1 MRIAF
6 SLTWNR
12 GTNTQHGSQVQSI
25 MTFCGR
31 LRKSPVEA
39 LCGSQPVEAP
49 CGRRLFVEVAFLVV
63 VFYVEAFLVEVAF
76 LVAVFYDSLEVF

>member
-1 MRIAF
+1 MLF
-6 SLTWNR
+6 SE
-12 GTNTQHGSQVQSI
+12 HGSQVQSI

-39 LCGSQPVEAP
+39 LCGSQPVEAS

-63 VFYVEAFLVEVAF
+63 VFYVEAFLVEAF
-76 LVAVFYDSLEVF
+76 LVEVFLVEAF